1 MQVMSQVESEK
12 KALGPI
18 EDAQMQVELMAMK
31 VFDKGDKQY
40 REGKAITSLT
50 IFISPNHL
58 SVLLEYIASCCLFHC
73 CFYSTHCFLAPS
85 QYYLSSF
92 RQG

>member
-1 MQVMSQVESEK
+1 MRDKSDKAANDFLMQVMSQVESEK

-40 REGKAITSLT
+40 REGKAITRLT
-50 IFISPNHL
+50 MFLSPNHL
-58 SVLLEYIASCCLFHC
+58 SVLLEYMASCCLFHC
-73 CFYSTHCFLAPS
+73 CF
-85 QYYLSSF
+85 
-92 RQG
+92 